1 LKRRFEILE
10 LKADETATPSV
21 DEEWRVL
28 AGNVFHV
35 SGTDT
40 WVTLRKVGTP
50 TTVAYFLNV
59 PAASATATYAL
70 NPIKV
75 HADVNEK
82 STVEST
88 KIWFDDT
95 MELITTVAGKFLI
108 EIFSVGVAP
117 EAITVKPDIQE
128 ARVKPWWWPF

>member
-1 LKRRFEILE
+1 MKRRFEILE

-21 DEEWRVL
+21 NEEWRVL
-28 AGNVFHV
+28 AGNVLHV
-35 SGTDT
+35 NGTET
-40 WVTLRKVGTP
+40 WVTLGKVGTP

-108 EIFSVGVAP
+108 EIFSVGVAREP
-117 EAITVKPDIQE
+117 VIVKPDVQE
-128 ARVKPWWWPF
+128 PEKPWWRLW